1 MKLLLR
7 KALLFLLLMALSL
20 TGCGQSAAAPTAKPW
35 PTHAPEATPYIR
47 VRASEAEPPAGETE
61 GEAVSLAWDD
71 LYERFGSFYAKKD
84 ELEMFRALP
93 LDSVYSFVPH
103 SARFVLD
110 EGEALR
116 MARLFQAQERVEARV
131 IAMHQIT
138 NGLDDW
144 NFLTVVNCT
153 PARLF
158 ELSEEL
164 DESFMIERLYPPV
177 QERFDIDYWPVG
189 LYKENDE
196 LLQGYEVRG
205 CLYFLPE
212 TLEALSDVP
221 RGEVLDFALRVYTP
235 SGWSED
241 GQELLWLLR
250 GRELEGLALY
260 WRAGSPA
267 GGSLCVASM
276 TVSQLSV
283 LSETLPGR
291 YLVSLSDGTTGD
303 AYDGVVRF
311 TAEGEEVAS
320 A

>member
-1 MKLLLR
+1 MKTVFLKLIP
-7 KALLFLLLMALSL
+7 FLLLLALAL
-20 TGCGQSAAAPTAKPW
+20 PACAQSAPAPTAKPW

-47 VRASEAEPPAGETE
+47 VHVPEPAPTSEE
-61 GEAVSLAWDD
+61 GEPAAFSWDD
-71 LYERFGSFYAKKD
+71 LYERFGCFYAKPD
-84 ELEMFRALP
+84 ELEMFRGLKQDEP
-93 LDSVYSFVPH
+93 YSFVPH

-116 MARLFQAQERVEARV
+116 MARLFQTQERVEARV
-131 IAMHQIT
+131 VAMHQIT

-144 NFLTVVNCT
+144 NFLTVISCT

-158 ELSEEL
+158 ELSETM
-164 DESFMIERLYPPV
+164 DETFMIEQLYPTV

-189 LYKENDE
+189 LYKKTDE
-196 LLQGYEVRG
+196 LLQGLEVRG

-212 TLEALSDVP
+212 TLEALNDVP
-221 RGEVLDFALRVYTP
+221 RGEVLNFALKEFTP

-241 GQELLWLLR
+241 GQELLWILR
-250 GRELEGLALY
+250 GRDLEGLALY
-260 WRAGSPA
+260 WRAGSPI
-267 GGSLCVASM
+267 GGSLCTASM

-283 LSETLPGR
+283 LSATLPGR
-291 YLVSLSDGTTGD
+291 YLVSLLDEATSE

-311 TAEGEEVAS
+311 TADGEEVAS